1 MSPRDGQRAKT
12 SCCIGA
18 RAIENGMTVLG
29 VDQYAPGCF
38 IGHSA
43 AFAPDGAVLGA
54 LGEGDG
60 LLTITI

>member
-1 MSPRDGQRAKT
+1 MA
-12 SCCIGA
+12 
-18 RAIENGMTVLG
+18 VLG

-43 AFAPDGAVLGA
+43 AFAPDGTARGA